1 MKMKNNFYDTSS
13 LLLRCD
19 DLFNDDEHLFI
30 SSVTL
35 KELERIKTAANK
47 DYNVKYNARQ
57 LLHALHENSECVTY
71 IIFQEYMLEP
81 ITARSLDVS
90 DDMRILASAYHLYDI
105 IDKFYTNDLSLYTI
119 SKLFFPEDK
128 LEMIK
133 EIEDDY
139 TGYVNVI
146 MSEDEMSEFYSN
158 LNSGIY
164 NEKLQLLT
172 NQYLNIL
179 DKEGNIVDTY
189 RWNGELFVKLKYST
203 LESNWLGKIKPLQD
217 DKYQSMAVDSFL
229 NNKITM
235 LKGPAGTGKSQLS
248 VAFLMHLLDRNKID
262 KIIIFCNPV
271 ATRNSARLGFYPG
284 SKNDKLLDSQTGN
297 FLTAKLGGRLAVE
310 QLINEEKLVLLPFS
324 DIRGYDTSGMNA
336 GIYITE
342 AQNLDISLLK
352 LALQRVGED
361 SICIVEGDEKT
372 QVDLIDYEGFNN
384 GMRRMSQVFRGQDI
398 YGEVTLQKIHRS
410 RIAEI
415 AQRL

>member
-1 MKMKNNFYDTSS
+1 MKMMYNFYDTSS
-13 LLLRCD
+13 LLLKAD
-19 DLFNDDEHLFI
+19 ELFNDDEQIFI
-30 SSVTL
+30 SSITL

-47 DYNVKYNARQ
+47 DYNVKYNARKV
-57 LLHALHENSECVTY
+57 LHTL
-71 IIFQEYMLEP
+71 QEHADQVRFLVFTEDMLQP
-81 ITARSLDVS
+81 IMANDLEIS
-90 DDMRILASAYHLYDI
+90 DDMKILATAYANEIL
-105 IDKFYTNDLSLYTI
+105 IDGFYTNDLSLYTI
-119 SKLFFPEDK
+119 AKLFFPKEK
-128 LEMIK
+128 LFMVK
-133 EIEDDY
+133 EKEDDY
-139 TGYVNVI
+139 TGYMNI
-146 MSEDEMSEFYSN
+146 TMPEEEMAEFYSN

-164 NEKLQLLT
+164 NEKLHLIP

-179 DKEGNIVDTY
+179 DKDGIIVDTR
-189 RWNGELFVKLKYST
+189 RWTGELFAELRYST
-203 LESNWLGKIKPLQD
+203 LESTWLGKIKPLQD
-217 DKYQSMAVDSFL
+217 DKYQNMAVDSFL

-248 VAFLMHLLDRNKID
+248 IAYLLSMLERGKID
-262 KIIIFCNPV
+262 KIVIFCNPV

-284 SKNDKLLDSQTGN
+284 SKNDKLLDSQIGN
-297 FLTAKLGGRLAVE
+297 FLSAKLGGRLAVE

-352 LALQRVGED
+352 LALQRIGED

-372 QVDLIDYEGFNN
+372 QVDLVDYEGFNN
-384 GMRRMSQVFRGQDI
+384 GMRRMSEVFRGQDI

-410 RIAEI
+410 KIAEI